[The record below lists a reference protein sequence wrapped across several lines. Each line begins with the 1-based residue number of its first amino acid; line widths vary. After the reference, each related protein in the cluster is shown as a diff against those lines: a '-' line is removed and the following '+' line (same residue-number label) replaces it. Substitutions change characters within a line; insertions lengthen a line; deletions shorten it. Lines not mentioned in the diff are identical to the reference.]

1 MTGREDRAR
10 AEDSAPKRLD
20 IRLQELYPKLSRSR
34 LQDWI
39 KSGHVKVDGEV
50 RKPSFLL
57 KGNEAIAVE
66 PMDLRPLRARP
77 EDLPLSILYEDA
89 DLVAVNKPAG
99 MTVHAG
105 AGSPDGTLVN
115 ALLHRFKSLSQLG
128 GDLRPG
134 IVHRLDK
141 LTSGVILVAKT
152 DEAHRKLQDQ
162 FSSRT
167 VEKTYIA
174 LVEGIMAQ
182 DTGTVDRPI
191 SRDPWKPVRMTAKLE
206 EGREAITHW
215 KVLKRYQ
222 AFTLVEV
229 RIGTGRT
236 HQIRVHLGSMG
247 HRVAGD
253 VLYSAKAHDS
263 GRFFLHAWRIRFRQ
277 PSTEEELF
285 LEAPMAEEL
294 KDWLR
299 SLQ

>member
-1 MTGREDRAR
+1 MTGARDRAG
-10 AEDSAPKRLD
+10 AEDPSPQRLD

-50 RKPSFLL
+50 RKPSYLL
-57 KGNEAIAVE
+57 KGSEVIDVE

-77 EDLPLSILYEDA
+77 EDLPLTILYEDN

-115 ALLHRFKSLSQLG
+115 ALLHRFASLSQLG

-152 DEAHRKLQDQ
+152 DEAHRKLQEQ

-167 VEKTYIA
+167 VEKTYVA
-174 LVEGIMAQ
+174 LVEGVMAQ
-182 DTGTVDRPI
+182 DTGTIDRPI

-263 GRFFLHAWRIRFRQ
+263 GRFFLHAWRIRFTQ
-277 PSTEEELF
+277 PTSGEELF